1 MKDNIA
7 KKYNVLTWDEMCLV
21 HAITDVG
28 TLSGAAHSLDV
39 SHPTAF
45 RRLNKLEKKMGVRFF
60 DRARDGYTATVA
72 AEEVSALVQR
82 LMKDVLAVERS
93 ILGQDLRPSGTLRV
107 TTTDTLLFGWLLPSL
122 QEFRMSYPEIQL
134 ELVVS
139 NAVFSLSKREADIAV
154 RPAEKPD
161 ESLVGRKIGTI
172 AQAAY
177 MAKKLTMTVD
187 KSKVADSIDWIGPD
201 ESMSYPELGR
211 WLEQEGL
218 VERCRVR
225 VNTVYGMLSAAKAG
239 LGLAVLPCYLGEND
253 KQLIRVGN
261 EISSMAVD
269 LWILTHPDLRRTE
282 RIRVF
287 LDHVA
292 KFAKKSQFNLVEL

>member
-1 MKDNIA
+1 MKENIS
-7 KKYNVLTWDEMCLV
+7 KMNNKLTWDEMCLV
-21 HAITDVG
+21 HAITNVG
-28 TLSGAAHSLDV
+28 TLSGAARSLDV

-45 RRLNKLEKKMGVRFF
+45 RRLNKLEQKMEVRFF
-60 DRARDGYTATVA
+60 DRARDGYTATAA
-72 AEEVSALVQR
+72 AEEVSTLVQR
-82 LMKDVLAVERS
+82 LMNDVLAVERCIS
-93 ILGQDLRPSGTLRV
+93 GQDLRPSGTLRI

-122 QEFRMSYPEIQL
+122 QEFRISYPEIQL

-161 ESLVGRKIGTI
+161 ENLLGRKIGTI

-177 MAKKLTMTVD
+177 MAKKLTKTVD
-187 KSKVADSIDWIGPD
+187 ISEVIDSIDWIGPD
-201 ESMSYPELGR
+201 ESMSYPGFNR
-211 WLEQEGL
+211 WLEEENL
-218 VERCRVR
+218 VERCRIR

-253 KQLIRVGN
+253 KQLIRVGR

-269 LWILTHPDLRRTE
+269 LWVLTHPDLRKTE

-287 LDHVA
+287 LDHVER
-292 KFAKKSQFNLVEL
+292 FAKKSQFDLVE

>member
-1 MKDNIA
+1 M
-7 KKYNVLTWDEMCLV
+7 YNRLTWDEMCLV
-21 HAITDVG
+21 HAITNVG
-28 TLSGAAHSLDV
+28 TLSGAARSLAV

-60 DRARDGYTATVA
+60 DRARDGYTATAA

-82 LMKDVLAVERS
+82 LMNDVLAVERRIS
-93 ILGQDLRPSGTLRV
+93 GQDLRPSGTLRI
-107 TTTDTLLFGWLLPSL
+107 TTTDTLLFGWLLPGL
-122 QEFRMSYPEIQL
+122 QEFRNSYPEIQL

-154 RPAEKPD
+154 RPTEKPD
-161 ESLVGRKIGTI
+161 GNLLGRKIGTI

-177 MAKKLTMTVD
+177 IAKRLIKTVD
-187 KSKVADSIDWIGPD
+187 TSEVVDSFDWIGPD
-201 ESMSYPELGR
+201 ESMSYPVFYR
-211 WLEQEGL
+211 WLEEEGL
-218 VERCRVR
+218 VERCRIR

-239 LGLAVLPCYLGEND
+239 LGLTVLPCYLGENE
-253 KQLIRVGN
+253 KQLIRVGK

-269 LWILTHPDLRRTE
+269 LWILTHPDLRKTE

-287 LDHVA
+287 VDHVA
-292 KFAKKSQFNLVEL
+292 RFAKNSQFNLVE